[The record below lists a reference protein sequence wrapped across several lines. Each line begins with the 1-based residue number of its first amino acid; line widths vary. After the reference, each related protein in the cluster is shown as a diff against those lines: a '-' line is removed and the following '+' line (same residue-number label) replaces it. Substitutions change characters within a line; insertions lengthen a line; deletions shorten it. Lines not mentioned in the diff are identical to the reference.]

1 MASNQ
6 CIIDDEY
13 CTAMGEYFKK
23 QGENLDKMVSDYVSA
38 LQTVRNKA
46 IKKGEV
52 ADALDSFIDYA
63 EKLKEQMGI
72 ISENAQAHVNKFLEQ
87 VDEADQYLF

>member
-13 CTAMGEYFKK
+13 CTAMGSYFQK
-23 QGENLDKMVSDYVSA
+23 QGETLDEMVSDYVA
-38 LQTVRNKA
+38 VLKTVRNKA

-52 ADALDSFIDYA
+52 ADALDTFIGYA
-63 EKLKEQMGI
+63 ERLKNQIGT
-72 ISENAQAHVNKFLEQ
+72 ISQDAKNQVTRFLAR
-87 VDEADQYLF
+87 VDTEDQYLF